1 MHGQQ
6 AGSLL
11 DRKLPI
17 RTGFHVE
24 MGNASVL
31 FIEKIQFAGKTRS
44 RDVQMR

>member
-11 DRKLPI
+11 NRKLPI
-17 RTGFHVE
+17 RTSFHME

-31 FIEKIQFAGKTRS
+31 FIEKIVFAGKTGS
-44 RDVQMR
+44 RDIQMR